1 MATVLKKKSFKDLSL
16 GQKALIVGG
25 GSILAYFLLK
35 KLFGDNVEKAPVN
48 YGQIP
53 AVYTTT
59 GGQTVL
65 WDPDPL
71 AKELAAAL
79 EGYNMNVYPEV
90 VKKILPLNQSQ
101 TALLYNHY
109 NSYYAEDQPTLTKL
123 IEGEWGDWSGTY
135 AQAVNHLKSF
145 GLNEGSKGL
154 RALQLNG
161 HLRRA

>member
-25 GSILAYFLLK
+25 GSLLAYFLLK
-35 KLFGDNVEKAPVN
+35 KAFGNNVEKAPVD

-53 AVYTTT
+53 GVFQTT

-71 AKELAAAL
+71 AKEIAANL
-79 EGYNMNVYPEV
+79 EGYNLNVYPET

-101 TALLYNHY
+101 AALLYNHY
-109 NSYYAEDQPTLTKL
+109 NTYYAQDYPTLTQL
-123 IEGEWGDWSGTY
+123 IQNEWGDWSGTY
-135 AQAVNHLKSF
+135 AQGVAHLKSF
-145 GLNEGSKGL
+145 GLNDNSKGL